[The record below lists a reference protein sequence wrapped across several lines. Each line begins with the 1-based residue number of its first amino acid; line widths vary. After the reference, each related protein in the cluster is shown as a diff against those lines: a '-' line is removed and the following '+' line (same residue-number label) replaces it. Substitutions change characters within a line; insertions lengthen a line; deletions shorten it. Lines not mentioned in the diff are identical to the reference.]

1 MNASQSS
8 LIGFAVL
15 RANYDAQAPSYVDNF
30 RSFALDI
37 LCQHQSGITCASLA
51 QILRSRFGLTTPD
64 LVVEK
69 ILKRAV
75 RDADASRVG
84 EMYRSTDKGQK
95 TAPGVTASIARYER
109 QQNELVTKYTDFIS
123 ERYAEHSRDLSM
135 DPAGELARYL
145 EYHAVPLL
153 SQSLTGRKAAG
164 EAGSRASEYVI
175 SKFIA
180 HLADVD
186 QTGFGYVED
195 AVKGAILASVVTLDT
210 STFAQSLKGLS
221 IYLDTPVLINAL
233 GFSGETQLQATLQ
246 MIKLAQALG
255 ASTYCFDH
263 SLKELDGVLASA
275 EGVVRAGGRRREGL
289 RPIDLHFQESRT
301 SPSDIALARDRV
313 PAALAELQI
322 ERRPKPDGYKEYGLD
337 EGRLEALIQNHV
349 RYRSDGTRRYD
360 VDSLSAIHRL
370 RRGSSPRQFEKC
382 GYILI
387 TDNDGLVRAVE
398 KLDQENH
405 EWPLAMT
412 DGALAAV
419 LWVRSPTVGAD
430 LPRKQ
435 ILATA
440 YAGMQPDGHLWAR
453 YLEEVAK
460 LESRGV
466 VNADD
471 AVILRA
477 TTVGRTALMEETL
490 GDEQYLSA
498 DSAVEVL
505 GRIKKDIEQPLL
517 QRMDQVGK
525 SQEDLAR
532 SADMVAQSWL
542 DQSDVLDKTTAQRDA
557 AQRQVEATRAELLK
571 RNQESSER
579 DAVLRAGAEATSR
592 RAISTL
598 LLLLLVP
605 SAAIAILKFLN
616 PPWMTQAPNWF
627 GFVAAVFGA
636 FLVTVAT
643 ARHFAK
649 GTVRE
654 WLAPLEGRMSAW
666 IERRRR
672 RLAGLPIAPPQEK
685 AEGMTTP

>member
-15 RANYDAQAPSYVDNF
+15 RANYDAQAPSYLDNF

-37 LCQHQSGITCASLA
+37 LCQNQSGITCTSLA

-75 RDADASRVG
+75 RDGDACRDG

-95 TAPGVTASIARYER
+95 TAPGVSASIARYER
-109 QQNELVTKYTDFIS
+109 QQNELVTKYTDFIN
-123 ERYAEHSRDLSM
+123 EKYAEHSKDLSL
-135 DPAGELARYL
+135 DPAGELAKYL

-153 SQSLTGRKAAG
+153 SQSLTGRRAAG
-164 EAGSRASEYVI
+164 ASGSRASEYVI

-210 STFAQSLKGLS
+210 STFAKSLKGLS

-233 GFSGETQLQATLQ
+233 GYSGAAQQQATLQ

-255 ASTYCFDH
+255 ASTVCFDH

-275 EGVVRAGGRRREGL
+275 EAVVRAGGRRREGL

-301 SPSDIALARDRV
+301 SPSDIALARDCV
-313 PAALAELQI
+313 SIALAELEI

-337 EGRLEALIQNHV
+337 EVRLEELIQSHIH
-349 RYRSDGTRRYD
+349 YRSDGTRKYD

-382 GYILI
+382 GYVLI
-387 TDNDGLVRAVE
+387 TDNESLVRAVE

-412 DGALAAV
+412 DGALAAI

-440 YAGMQPDGHLWAR
+440 YAGMQPDSHLWAK

-490 GDEQYLSA
+490 GDEEYLSA
-498 DSAVEVL
+498 NSAVEVL
-505 GRIKKDIEQPLL
+505 GRIKNDIERPWL
-517 QRMDQVGK
+517 QQVNK
-525 SQEDLAR
+525 TQKELAY
-532 SADMVAQSWL
+532 SADVAAQTWL
-542 DQSDVLDKTTAQRDA
+542 DQTDALDKTTAERDA
-557 AQRQVEATRAELLK
+557 AQRQAEVTRAELLRRTK
-571 RNQESSER
+571 ESLER
-579 DAVLRAGAEATSR
+579 DAVLRSGAEATAR
-592 RAISTL
+592 RTINTVL
-598 LLLLLVP
+598 LVLLVP

-616 PPWMTQAPNWF
+616 PPWMSQAPDWF
-627 GFVAAVFGA
+627 GFVAAVFGVL
-636 FLVTVAT
+636 LVVVAT
-643 ARHFAK
+643 TRHFAR

-654 WLAPLEGRMSAW
+654 WLAPLEARMSTR

-672 RLAGLPIAPPQEK
+672 KLAGLPSAPPHE
-685 AEGMTTP
+685 TTDNVATP

>member
-37 LCQHQSGITCASLA
+37 LCQNQSGITCTNLA
-51 QILRSRFGLTTPD
+51 QTLRSRFGLTTPD

-75 RDADASRVG
+75 RDGDACRDG
-84 EMYRSTDKGQK
+84 EVYRSTDKGQK
-95 TAPGVTASIARYER
+95 NAPGVTASIARYER
-109 QQNELVTKYTDFIS
+109 QRNELVTKYTDFIN
-123 ERYAEHSRDLSM
+123 EKYAEHSKDLSL

-164 EAGSRASEYVI
+164 ASGSRASEYVI

-210 STFAQSLKGLS
+210 STFAKSLKGLS

-233 GFSGETQLQATLQ
+233 GYSGAAQQQATLQ
-246 MIKLAQALG
+246 MIRLAQTLG
-255 ASTYCFDH
+255 ATTFCFDH

-301 SPSDIALARDRV
+301 SPSDIALARDRISMS
-313 PAALAELQI
+313 LAELEI

-337 EGRLEALIQNHV
+337 EGRLEELIQSHIH
-349 RYRSDGTRRYD
+349 YRSDGTRRYD

-382 GYILI
+382 GYVLI
-387 TDNDGLVRAVE
+387 TDNESLVRAVE

-412 DGALAAV
+412 DGALAAI

-440 YAGMQPDGHLWAR
+440 YAGMQPDSHLWAR

-490 GDEQYLSA
+490 GDEEYLSA

-505 GRIKKDIEQPLL
+505 GRIKSDIERPWL
-517 QRMDQVGK
+517 QKMVQVNK
-525 SQEDLAR
+525 TQKDLAY
-532 SADMVAQSWL
+532 SADVAAQTWL
-542 DQSDVLDKTTAQRDA
+542 DQTDALDKTAAERDV
-557 AQRQVEATRAELLK
+557 AQRQAEVTSAELLK
-571 RNQESSER
+571 RNQESLER
-579 DAVLRAGAEATSR
+579 DAVLRAGAEGTAR
-592 RAISTL
+592 RTINTV

-616 PPWMTQAPNWF
+616 PPWMNQAPNWF
-627 GFVAAVFGA
+627 GFVAAIFGVL
-636 FLVTVAT
+636 LVVVAT
-643 ARHFAK
+643 TRHFAK

-654 WLAPLEGRMSAW
+654 WLAPLEGRMSTR
-666 IERRRR
+666 IEGRRR
-672 RLAGLPIAPPQEK
+672 RLAGLPSAPSRET
-685 AEGMTTP
+685 AESIGTP